1 MDYPKKKLDA
11 NPVRTVVRVNNTLP
25 SVIQALDDQI
35 DSMMELG
42 DHRITVGQGKRP
54 SVIRKVCGK
63 EDKKM
68 NSREHIESAHR
79 TGMAHPCIICRKI
92 SRSRQ
97 GLRKHGNST
106 SQLRV
111 QGFA

>member
-11 NPVRTVVRVNNTLP
+11 NPVRTVVGVNNTLP

-54 SVIRKVCGK
+54 SVICKV
-63 EDKKM
+63 E
-68 NSREHIESAHR
+68 
-79 TGMAHPCIICRKI
+79 
-92 SRSRQ
+92 
-97 GLRKHGNST
+97 
-106 SQLRV
+106 
-111 QGFA
+111 